1 MACCSK
7 IGEFLKKIVNAL
19 RPLLAVVLLCTAA
32 YFAFFTGPG
41 MIAALE
47 GFTFLPAFITAATAP
62 ASVWAFAALGAAL
75 LIDGETVGE
84 IAGSVASTVGEIAGD
99 VASSVATG
107 VLGGLFGGST
117 SVTTWLALAALAY
130 FFIFSDGAKNNRQ
143 SVSNAFTSDGGG
155 ASGRAKQEGDS
166 SIYKESKTNGIKP
179 GDATSYSTA

>member
-32 YFAFFTGPG
+32 YFAFFAGPG

-62 ASVWAFAALGAAL
+62 ASVWAYAALGAAI
-75 LIDGETVGE
+75 LIDGKTVGE
-84 IAGSVASTVGEIAGD
+84 LAGSVASTVGEIAGG
-99 VASSVATG
+99 VATSVATG
-107 VLGGLFGGST
+107 VLGGLVGGST

-130 FFIFSDGAKNNRQ
+130 FFIFSDSAKDNRR
-143 SVSNAFTSDGGG
+143 SVSNAFKSDDKD
-155 ASGRAKQEGDS
+155 ASGRTKGKDDS
-166 SIYKESKTNGIKP
+166 SIKKGRKTNGLKP
-179 GDATSYSTA
+179 GDTTPYSAA